1 MMGLRRILTGSYNEV
16 MQTEPHIQPQ
26 HLPVS
31 LPILCIVGPTG
42 AGKTHLAM
50 SLAEH
55 AQSIGMK
62 IELISMDSAL
72 VYRGLDIGSAKPTKA
87 ERAAVIHHLIDILEP
102 TEVYSAAKFAND
114 AKRLCQ
120 EIRLRGNIPV
130 VVGGT
135 MLYWRAWAHG
145 LSSLP
150 PANPHIRTRLDEQ
163 GKTLGWPA
171 MHMQLMK
178 VDPITASRLMPNDSQ
193 RVQRALEVYEITG
206 TPMSTLLADS
216 PSEDG
221 REGSAIPDWI
231 NLVSLEPSDRARL
244 HANLEKRF
252 DEMLNGGL
260 IAEVEKLRANCALHP
275 DLPAIRSVG
284 YRQVW
289 EYLDGQSNWDQMRYK
304 ALAATRQL
312 GKRQLTWLRAIAG
325 RNTFDPFNPSG
336 LALALEYCK
345 QHLA

>member
-1 MMGLRRILTGSYNEV
+1 
-16 MQTEPHIQPQ
+16 MQTEPYIQPMQ
-26 HLPVS
+26 SPEPFS
-31 LPILCIVGPTG
+31 TICIVGPTG

-55 AQSIGMK
+55 AKSIGLN

-87 ERAAVIHHLIDILEP
+87 EQAAVVHHLIDILDP
-102 TEVYSAAKFAND
+102 TEVYSAARFAKD
-114 AKRLCQ
+114 AKRLCE
-120 EIRLRGNIPV
+120 EIRSRGNIPV

-150 PANPHIRTRLDEQ
+150 PANPEIRARLEEQ
-163 GKTLGWPA
+163 AKEIGWPA
-171 MHMQLMK
+171 MHAQLLK
-178 VDPITASRLMPNDSQ
+178 VDPVTAARLMPNDSQ
-193 RVQRALEVYEITG
+193 RVQRALEVFEITG
-206 TPMSTLLADS
+206 KPMSTLLAES

-221 REGSAIPDWI
+221 REGSAIPPWI

-244 HANLEKRF
+244 HLNLEKRF
-252 DEMLNGGL
+252 DEMLSGGL
-260 IAEVEKLRANCALHP
+260 MEEVEALRKNTALHA

-289 EYLDGQSNWDQMRYK
+289 EYLDGQIDLAQMRYK

-325 RNTFDPFNPSG
+325 RNAFDPFNPTE
-336 LALALEYCK
+336 LKAALDYCK
-345 QHLA
+345 ENLK

>member
-1 MMGLRRILTGSYNEV
+1 
-16 MQTEPHIQPQ
+16 MQTEPYIQRMHAPESI
-26 HLPVS
+26 PV
-31 LPILCIVGPTG
+31 LCIVGPTG

-50 SLAEH
+50 LLAEH
-55 AQSIGMK
+55 AKSVGLT

-87 ERAAVIHHLIDILEP
+87 EQASVTHHLIDILEP
-102 TEVYSAAKFAND
+102 TEVYSAARFAKD
-114 AKRLCQ
+114 AKRLCE
-120 EIRLRGNIPV
+120 EIRSRGNIPI

-150 PANPHIRTRLDEQ
+150 PANPEIRARLDDE
-163 GKTLGWPA
+163 GKAIGWPA
-171 MHMQLMK
+171 MHEKLSC
-178 VDPITASRLMPNDSQ
+178 VDPETAARLKPNDSQ
-193 RVQRALEVYEITG
+193 RVQRALEVFEITG
-206 TPMSTLLADS
+206 KPMSTLLADS

-221 REGSAIPDWI
+221 REGSSIPAWI
-231 NLVSLEPSDRARL
+231 DLVSLEPSDRARL

-252 DEMLNGGL
+252 DEMLATGFMD
-260 IAEVEKLRANCALHP
+260 EVKTLRTNSNLHA

-284 YRQVW
+284 YRQAW
-289 EYLDGQSNWDQMRYK
+289 EFLDNQIDFDQMRYK

-325 RNTFDPFNPSG
+325 RKTFDPFKPEE
-336 LALALEYCK
+336 LKAALDYCK
-345 QHLA
+345 STLKK

>member
-1 MMGLRRILTGSYNEV
+1 MR
-16 MQTEPHIQPQ
+16 TEPHIQPKHAPNQ
-26 HLPVS
+26 A
-31 LPILCIVGPTG
+31 PILCIVGPTG

-50 SLAEH
+50 ALAEH
-55 AQSIGMK
+55 AKSIGQTL
-62 IELISMDSAL
+62 ELISMDSAL

-87 ERAAVIHHLIDILEP
+87 EQAAVQHHLIDILEP
-102 TEVYSAAKFAND
+102 TESYSAARFAND

-120 EIRLRGNIPV
+120 EIRERGNIPI

-135 MLYWRAWAHG
+135 MLYWRAWAYG

-150 PANPHIRTRLDEQ
+150 PADPVIRARLDEQ
-163 GKTLGWPA
+163 GKAIGWPA
-171 MHMQLMK
+171 MHAELAK
-178 VDPITASRLMPNDSQ
+178 VDLITAARLQPNDSQ

-206 TPMSTLLADS
+206 KPMSELLADA

-221 REGSAIPDWI
+221 REGSAIPEWI
-231 NLVSLEPSDRARL
+231 DLISLEPSDRSRL
-244 HANLEKRF
+244 HQNLEKRF
-252 DEMLNGGL
+252 DEMLAGGL
-260 IAEVEKLRANCALHP
+260 LEEVGLLKKNPDLHG

-289 EYLDGQSNWDQMRYK
+289 EYLSGEVDQAEMRYK

-325 RNTFDPFNPSG
+325 RKTFDPFNPTE
-336 LALALEYCK
+336 LNAALEYCK
-345 QHLA
+345 QSLSK